1 VVKELMIRNATIDSE
16 DFKRRT
22 PLSYGIIFH
31 YSINLNFIILYL
43 LKASG
48 NGHMEVV
55 KALLNHN
62 AIIDLKDNS
71 GRTPL
76 SFGLFLIYLIN

>member
-1 VVKELMIRNATIDSE
+1 
-16 DFKRRT
+16 
-22 PLSYGIIFH
+22 
-31 YSINLNFIILYL
+31 
-43 LKASG
+43 
-48 NGHMEVV
+48 MEVV

-76 SFGLFLIYLIN
+76 SLGLFLIYLINLKF